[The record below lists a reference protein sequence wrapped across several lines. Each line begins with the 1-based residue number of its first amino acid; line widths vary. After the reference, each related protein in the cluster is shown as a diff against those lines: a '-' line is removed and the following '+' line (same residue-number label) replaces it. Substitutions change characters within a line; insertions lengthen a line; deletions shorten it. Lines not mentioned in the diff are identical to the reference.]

1 MSDIQQFILNK
12 LEKLDEK
19 LDEVREQNIKI
30 KADFDSHATID
41 QEIHEE
47 VVKLTSSIDNHSK
60 SLDEYNRQLEIH
72 IRGVNTLDK
81 KVDIL
86 EQKVLPILIEKTD
99 TEVVKKWWSVRF
111 ATILKIAGW
120 LSGIAGLVVVILE
133 LISKLS

>member
-30 KADFDSHATID
+30 KADFDMHATID

-47 VVKLTSSIDNHSK
+47 VVKLTDSIDKHSK

-72 IRGVNTLDK
+72 IKGVNTLDK

-111 ATILKIAGW
+111 ATVLKIAGW
-120 LSGIAGLVVVILE
+120 LSGIAGLAIVILE